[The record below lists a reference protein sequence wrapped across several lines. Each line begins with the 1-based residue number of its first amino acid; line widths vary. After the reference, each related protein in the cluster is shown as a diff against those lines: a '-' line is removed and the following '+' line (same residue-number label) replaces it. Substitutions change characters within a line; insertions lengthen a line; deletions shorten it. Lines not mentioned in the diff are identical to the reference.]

1 MPLCTMPR
9 MFKPLP
15 MVYDMDDEDLYH
27 EFRKCM
33 FSRRIKEGTYKF
45 ESKSS
50 NSEMTYE
57 IVKGRMYKRSYGKV
71 KGTEIKIEV

>member
-1 MPLCTMPR
+1 

-15 MVYDMDDEDLYH
+15 MVYDKDDEDLYH

-45 ESKSS
+45 VSKSS
-50 NSEMTYE
+50 ESWMTYE
-57 IVKGRMYKRSYGKV
+57 IVKGRIYKRSYGEV
-71 KGTEIKIEV
+71 NGTPIRIEV